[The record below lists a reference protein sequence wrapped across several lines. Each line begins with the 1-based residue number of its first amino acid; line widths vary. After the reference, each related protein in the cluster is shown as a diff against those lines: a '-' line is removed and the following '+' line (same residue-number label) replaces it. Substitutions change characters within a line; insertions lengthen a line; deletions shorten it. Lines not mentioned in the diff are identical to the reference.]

1 MGRPPSL
8 PMPVAGVEPSCT
20 DVDLTRMVWESI
32 ASLRPSL
39 GQARWNL
46 SPPNR
51 PLGFVKS
58 KPSKPP
64 MLGSLAKNQI
74 SKDDHP

>member
-8 PMPVAGVEPSCT
+8 PVHVAGVEPSCT

-32 ASLRPSL
+32 ASPRPSL

-46 SPPNR
+46 SPPNC
-51 PLGFVKS
+51 PLGVVKS
-58 KPSKPP
+58 KLNFQLVLSTLDLP
-64 MLGSLAKNQI
+64 
-74 SKDDHP
+74 